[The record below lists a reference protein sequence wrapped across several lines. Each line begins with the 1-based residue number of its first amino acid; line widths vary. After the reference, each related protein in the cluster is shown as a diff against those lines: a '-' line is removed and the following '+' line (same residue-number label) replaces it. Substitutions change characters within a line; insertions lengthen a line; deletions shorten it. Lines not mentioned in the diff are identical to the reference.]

1 MIRCLVFFLMF
12 WAVNLVS
19 GEDNIRI
26 RLLAIKHSQEYMADM
41 DADLAIDAA
50 KTAASQGLSI
60 KTVGN
65 EFVGKNGILKASVYT
80 VNFDYNISAFKEF
93 VSDHMKLDAE
103 SGDTLIVFTIGHGFP
118 NGTLQNLGSR
128 SDVLKAVAEAAEENN
143 QKTLW
148 WQLSCHAAAGLP
160 NLKNLPSKQQELLSV
175 LASSTA
181 QAVSA
186 AGVQGKVMEKVFV
199 ALAKNSKQINSDGN
213 DIISGNELKAFLNQ
227 TGSGRG
233 ELLFMSDLDEPVF
246 GEGISLANKIPVVDR
261 NGAQGSY
268 PKNYVPRPQK

>member
-12 WAVNLVS
+12 WVINIAS
-19 GEDNIRI
+19 GDDNIRI

-50 KTAASQGLSI
+50 KAAASQGLSI

-80 VNFDYNISAFKEF
+80 VNFDYDINAFKGF
-93 VSDHMKLDAE
+93 VSDHMKMDAE
-103 SGDTLIVFTIGHGFP
+103 SGDTLIVFTIGHGFQ
-118 NGTLQNLGSR
+118 NGTLQNLGAR
-128 SDVLKAVAEAAEENN
+128 SDVLKAIGEAAEENN

-160 NLKNLPSKQQELLSV
+160 NLRNLPSKQQELLSV

-181 QAVSA
+181 QDVSA
-186 AGVQGKVMEKVFV
+186 AGVQGKVMEKVFL
-199 ALAKNSKQINSDGN
+199 ALAKNNKQLNVDGD
-213 DIISGNELKAFLNQ
+213 DIISGNELKTFLNRD
-227 TGSGRG
+227 SRRG
-233 ELLFMSDLDEPVF
+233 DLLFMSDLGESIF
-246 GEGISLANKIPVVDR
+246 GEGINLANKIPVIDR
-261 NGAQGSY
+261 NTTQGRY
-268 PKNYVPRPQK
+268 PKNYVPKPQK